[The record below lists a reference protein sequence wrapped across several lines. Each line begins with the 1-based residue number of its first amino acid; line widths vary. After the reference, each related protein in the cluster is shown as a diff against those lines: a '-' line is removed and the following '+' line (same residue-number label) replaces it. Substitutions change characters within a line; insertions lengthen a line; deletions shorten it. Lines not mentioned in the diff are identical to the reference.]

1 MKLNELKPPEGS
13 RKNRKRIGRGVASG
27 HGRTS
32 GRGHKGQ
39 LSRSGAKR
47 KYGYEGGQMP
57 LQRRVPKFGFT
68 NIFKKQFQ
76 IVNVEQLE
84 IFSDGET
91 INKDTLLKS
100 GIINK
105 KSIDV
110 KILGRGEVKKSL
122 TIEAKA
128 FSKTAI
134 EKITSA
140 GGNIVKL

>member
-110 KILGRGEVKKSL
+110 KILGRGEVKKPL
-122 TIEAKA
+122 TIEAEA

-140 GGNIVKL
+140 GGNIIML

>member
-13 RKNRKRIGRGVASG
+13 RKDKKRVGRGIGSG

-32 GRGHKGQ
+32 GKGHNGQ
-39 LSRSGAKR
+39 LSRSGATR

-91 INKDTLLKS
+91 INKNTLLKS

-110 KILGRGEVKKSL
+110 KILGRGEVKKPL

-140 GGNIVKL
+140 GGNVVKL